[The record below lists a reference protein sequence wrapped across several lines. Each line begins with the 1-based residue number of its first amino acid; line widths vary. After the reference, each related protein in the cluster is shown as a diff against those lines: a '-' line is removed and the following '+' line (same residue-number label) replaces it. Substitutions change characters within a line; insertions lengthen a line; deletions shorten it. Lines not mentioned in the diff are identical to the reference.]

1 LKIKKIITV
10 VAVTGLFIA
19 SIVTAYVYNKAF
31 TANTTFNQKEVYV
44 YIPTNATY
52 AQVQNE
58 LEPFVKDMSKLDFVA
73 SKRKY
78 DTNIKSGKFL
88 IKQNMTSFDMVR
100 SLRKNVP
107 IKVAFNNQ
115 ESLNKLA
122 QRLATQLEPDSLQIV
137 QAFTDPI
144 FLKKNKFTE
153 EEILAMFIP
162 NSYEFYWNISADKL
176 ADKMAKEYSKFWN
189 HERLEK
195 AAAKNLSPIEVSIL
209 ASIVH
214 KETVKGDERA
224 RVAGVYLNRLAT
236 GMPLQADPTIIFA
249 IKKQSGDFDQVIKR
263 VFHNDLGI
271 NSPYN
276 TYINIGLPPGPIA
289 MADISAI
296 DGVLNAEKHDY
307 IYFCASVERFG
318 YHDFASNYTQHLVN
332 ARKYSKWV
340 SSIGINR

>member
-1 LKIKKIITV
+1 LKIKKIITIV
-10 VAVTGLFIA
+10 LVAGLFVA
-19 SIVTAYVYNKAF
+19 AIVSAYVYYNAF
-31 TANTTFNQKEVYV
+31 TPNTTFNQKEVYI
-44 YIPTNATY
+44 YIPSNATY
-52 AQVQNE
+52 AEVQEE
-58 LEPFVKDMSKLDFVA
+58 LKPFVKDMNKFDFVA
-73 SKRKY
+73 NKRKY
-78 DTNIKSGKFL
+78 DINVKSGKFL
-88 IKQNMTSFDMVR
+88 IKQNMTSFDLIRALR
-100 SLRKNVP
+100 SNIAV
-107 IKVAFNNQ
+107 KVAFNNQ
-115 ESLNKLA
+115 ESLGKLA

-137 QAFTDPI
+137 QAFTNAA
-144 FLKKNKFTE
+144 FLEKNNFTE
-153 EEILAMFIP
+153 ENILAMFIP

-189 HERLEK
+189 NNRLEK
-195 AAAKNLSPIEVSIL
+195 ALAKNLTPIQVSIL

-214 KETVKGDERA
+214 KETVKVDERA

-236 GMPLQADPTIIFA
+236 GMPLQADPTIIYA

-263 VFHNDLGI
+263 VLHKDLTI

-276 TYINIGLPPGPIA
+276 TYVNTGLPPGPIA

-332 ARKYSKWV
+332 AKKYSNWV

>member
-1 LKIKKIITV
+1 LKIKKIITI
-10 VAVTGLFIA
+10 VAVAGLFVA
-19 SIVTAYVYNKAF
+19 SIVTAYVYNNAF
-31 TANTTFNQKEVYV
+31 TANTTFNQKEVFV
-44 YIPTNATY
+44 YIPSNATY
-52 AQVQNE
+52 AQVQKE

-73 SKRKY
+73 SKRAY

-100 SLRKNVP
+100 SLRKNIP

-137 QAFTDPI
+137 KAFTDPV
-144 FLKKNKFTE
+144 FLKKNKFTQE
-153 EEILAMFIP
+153 DILAMFIP
-162 NSYEFYWNISADKL
+162 NSYEFYWNISAHKL
-176 ADKMAKEYSKFWN
+176 ADKMAKEHSKFWN
-189 HERLEK
+189 HERLAK
-195 AAAKNLSPIEVSIL
+195 AAAKNLSSIEVSIL

-214 KETVKGDERA
+214 KETVKSDERA

-236 GMPLQADPTIIFA
+236 GMPLQADPTVIFA
-249 IKKQSGDFDQVIKR
+249 IKKQSGNFDQVIKR
-263 VFHNDLGI
+263 VFHNDLII

-276 TYINIGLPPGPIA
+276 TYLNAGLPPGPIA

-318 YHDFASNYTQHLVN
+318 YHDFSSNYTQHLAN

>member
-1 LKIKKIITV
+1 MKIKKIITI
-10 VAVTGLFIA
+10 VAVAGLFVA
-19 SIVTAYVYNKAF
+19 SIVTAYVYYKAF

-52 AQVQNE
+52 TQVQSE

-137 QAFTDPI
+137 QAFTDSD

-153 EEILAMFIP
+153 EDILAMFIP
-162 NSYEFYWNISADKL
+162 NSYEFYWNISAEKL
-176 ADKMAKEYSKFWN
+176 ADKMAKEYSKFWD
-189 HERLEK
+189 HKRLEK
-195 AAAKNLSPIEVSIL
+195 AAAKNLSPIQVSIL

-263 VFHNDLGI
+263 VFHNDLII

-276 TYINIGLPPGPIA
+276 TYLHAGLPPGPIA

-340 SSIGINR
+340 SSLGINR